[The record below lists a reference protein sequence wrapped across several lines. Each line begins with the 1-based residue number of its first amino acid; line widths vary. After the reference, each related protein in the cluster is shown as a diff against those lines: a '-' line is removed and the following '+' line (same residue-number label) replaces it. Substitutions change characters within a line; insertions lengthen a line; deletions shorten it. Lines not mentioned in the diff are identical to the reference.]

1 MVKRRWP
8 AWTRR
13 TKGPGSREAGL
24 SMVFKLAQKA
34 ESGWRKLNGSVLL
47 SAVMMDIAFID
58 GVKQAA

>member
-1 MVKRRWP
+1 
-8 AWTRR
+8 
-13 TKGPGSREAGL
+13 
-24 SMVFKLAQKA
+24 MVFKLAQKA